1 MFRSFRRKPIYHGWY
16 IALALAVTE
25 TVSYGAMVYAFSVF
39 ITPMEAEFGWTRT
52 QITGAFSLS
61 LLITGIGA
69 LPVGWWLDRHG
80 ARMSMTA
87 GSVGATCC
95 VLLWSRVNSLPEFFL
110 VMALMGV
117 FGAAVLYEPAFAV
130 IATWFSRRRGAA
142 IAVLTLI
149 AGFSSTIFIP
159 LADALLVAYGWR
171 QAVFML
177 GITLGAITIPLHG
190 LILRRR
196 PADLGLLPDG
206 DAMPLEPA
214 PGKRIEVRIGA
225 VLRSRVFWILTV
237 AFALSTL
244 SVSAVRVHF
253 IPLLISLD
261 IHSSSAALASG
272 AIGVMQVVG
281 RVIYAPIETRFSS
294 KTMVI
299 GVLVVLALSMT
310 ILLLGTSPAWILL
323 FIALFGMAVGT
334 HTLVRPMIVADTWG
348 AAVYGRVGGAMMLV
362 VTLSATLAPFAA
374 GVIYDAFGSY
384 APMLLLLTGLSLMA
398 MVLIGLLPSERG

>member
-1 MFRSFRRKPIYHGWY
+1 MFRFRGQKPVYHGWY
-16 IALALAVTE
+16 IALALAITE
-25 TVSYGAMVYAFSVF
+25 TVSYGAMIYAFSVF

-80 ARMSMTA
+80 ARALMTV
-87 GSVGATCC
+87 GSIGATGC
-95 VLLWSRVNSLPEFFL
+95 VLLWSRVNSLPEFVL
-110 VMALMGV
+110 VMSAMGL

-130 IATWFSRRRGAA
+130 IAAWFSRRRGAA
-142 IAVLTLI
+142 IALLTLI

-171 QAVFML
+171 QAVFVL
-177 GITLGAITIPLHG
+177 GIALGLITIPLHA
-190 LILRRR
+190 LVLRRR
-196 PADLGLLPDG
+196 PSDLGLLPDG
-206 DAMPLEPA
+206 HAMPAASA
-214 PGKRIEVRIGA
+214 PETRPEIKIRF
-225 VLRSRVFWILTV
+225 VLRSRVFWVLTS

-244 SVSAVRVHF
+244 CISALRVHF

-272 AIGVMQVVG
+272 AIGIMQVVG
-281 RVIYAPIETRFSS
+281 RVIYAPVESRYSS

-299 GVLVVLALSMT
+299 GVFVVLSLSMA
-310 ILLLGTSPAWILL
+310 ILLFGTSPPWILL
-323 FIALFGMAVGT
+323 FIALFGMAIGT
-334 HTLVRPMIVADTWG
+334 HTLARPMIIAETWG
-348 AAVYGRVGGAMMLV
+348 AAVYGRISGAMMIV

-374 GVIYDAFGSY
+374 GVIYDLFLSY
-384 APMLLLLTGLSLMA
+384 APLLALVTGLSLLA
-398 MVLIGLLPSERG
+398 TLLIALLPSARR